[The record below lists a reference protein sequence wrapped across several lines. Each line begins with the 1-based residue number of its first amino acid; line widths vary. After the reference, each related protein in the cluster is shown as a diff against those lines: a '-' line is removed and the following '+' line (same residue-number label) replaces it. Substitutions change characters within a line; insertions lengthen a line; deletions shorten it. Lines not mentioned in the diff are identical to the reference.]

1 MKRYNL
7 ALCCG
12 LLLPLA
18 LGACNGDDNDGDKAD
33 TPSTA
38 GNANLLPPAIPNAR
52 GANNPPELGDRIDRA
67 GRPAI
72 GAALISTFTADADT
86 KRKDTADYNA
96 AGLSNPAFT
105 ATMKTS
111 LGILDGLDGN
121 CGNQLLADQDPAK
134 DRYAPLAKV
143 LLDDQLYLNSERPGS
158 VYLGVEA
165 EAIKAVMPGQGAGG
179 ARQPGDDVV
188 ARSYSVLAAGALGGI
203 DDGVDKDDTTPDPA
217 TFPFLAPPQ

>member
-1 MKRYNL
+1 MKRFNF

-12 LLLPLA
+12 LLIPFA
-18 LGACNGDDNDGDKAD
+18 VGACNGDDNDDDKAD
-33 TPSTA
+33 VPSTA
-38 GNANLLPPAIPNAR
+38 GNANLLPAIPGAR
-52 GANNPPELGDRIDRA
+52 GATNPPDLGDRIDRA

-72 GAALISTFTADADT
+72 GAALISTFTADPDT

-96 AGLSNPAFT
+96 SGLSSPAFA

-111 LGILDGLDGN
+111 LGILDGLDRN
-121 CGNQLLADQDPAK
+121 CGNQLLADPDPAK

-143 LLDDQLYLNSERPGS
+143 LLDDQLYLNSAKPGS

-165 EAIKAVMPGQGAGG
+165 EVVGAAMPGQGAGG
-179 ARQPGDDVV
+179 GRQPGDDVI
-188 ARSYSVLAAGALGGI
+188 ARSYSVLAAGALSGI
-203 DDGVDKDDTTPDPA
+203 DDGVDKDDTTPDPR